1 MTNATDRH
9 LPAQELQRRFWNE
22 WNVSARELQPL
33 DGPSLARAD
42 FVVSAVRRCV
52 PSSGRLLDLGC
63 GTGWLSEQLVA
74 HVPDITAVDL
84 GDEVIARARI
94 RAPHIRFLSGDAM
107 MVPTDAGY
115 DAVVCVE
122 TFSHVPDQVAFV
134 KRLADLLK
142 PEGTLILTTQN
153 RTVFSRSKV
162 MSQGEGQ
169 IRRWVTPS
177 ELLGLLEPLF
187 HKIEIATIMPAGD
200 RGLLRILSGRKTCY
214 AWNLLFGEGRWR
226 AIREWAG
233 LGQTITAVAK
243 KK

>member
-1 MTNATDRH
+1 MTDATDH
-9 LPAQELQRRFWNE
+9 PLPTLELQRRFWNE
-22 WNVSARELQPL
+22 WNVSAREQQSP
-33 DGPSLARAD
+33 DEPSLARAA

-74 HVPDITAVDL
+74 GVPDITAVDL

-107 MVPTDAGY
+107 TVPADDCY

-122 TFSHVPDQVAFV
+122 TLSHVPDQVGFV

-162 MSQGEGQ
+162 MQHGEGQ
-169 IRRWVTPS
+169 IRRWVTPR
-177 ELLGLLEPLF
+177 ELRGLLEPLF
-187 HKIEIATIMPAGD
+187 HKVEIATIMPAGD
-200 RGLLRILSGRKTCY
+200 RGWLRTLNGRRVCSV
-214 AWNLLFGEGRWR
+214 WNRLFGEGRWH
-226 AIREWAG
+226 ATLEWAG